1 MVQEHLLKM
10 LNQWL
15 RFLKVAEQKIKIPR
29 LRMFAGPNGS
39 GKSTLKSMIADD
51 LLGIYINPDEIEKE
65 IKQFNFLDLD
75 RYGVYAEKDE
85 VSSFFQQSTLLKK
98 AGLLEEASFI
108 SLSEHK
114 IDFSKIVVNAYFA
127 SVCADFIR
135 RKLLEKR
142 VSFTFETVMS
152 AEDKIELLNIAQE
165 LGYRTYLYY
174 IATDDPEINITRVKQ
189 RVAAGGHDVPEDKIV
204 SRYQRSLNQLPQ
216 AIKATN
222 RAYIF
227 DNSGQA
233 SVWVCEITE
242 GTKIDYKQDVVP
254 DWVYRHVVEGLV

>member
-1 MVQEHLLKM
+1 M
-10 LNQWL
+10 
-15 RFLKVAEQKIKIPR
+15 AEYKIKTPR

-39 GKSTLKSMIADD
+39 GKSTLKSVIADD

-65 IKQFNFLDLD
+65 INQFDFLDLQ
-75 RYGVYAEKDE
+75 RYEVVAEE
-85 VSSFFQQSTLLKK
+85 EEILGFFNQSALLKK
-98 AGLLEEASFI
+98 AGLLEDASCLTFTDHK
-108 SLSEHK
+108 LSFFE
-114 IDFSKIVVNAYFA
+114 VLVNAYFA

-142 VSFTFETVMS
+142 ISFTFETVMS
-152 AEDKIELLNIAQE
+152 AADKIELLHTAQQ

-189 RVAAGGHDVPEDKIV
+189 RVAAGGHDVPHDKIV

-227 DNSGQA
+227 DNSGDA

-242 GTKIDYKQDVVP
+242 GKNVDYKQDTVP
-254 DWVYRHVVEGLV
+254 DWVYRHVVKGLA

>member
-1 MVQEHLLKM
+1 MVEHTTKT
-10 LNQWL
+10 
-15 RFLKVAEQKIKIPR
+15 PR

-39 GKSTLKSMIADD
+39 GKSTLKSVIADN
-51 LLGIYINPDEIEKE
+51 LLGIYINPDEIQKE
-65 IKQFNFLDLD
+65 ISQFTFLDLQK
-75 RYGVYAEKDE
+75 YNVIAEDKE
-85 VSSFFQQSTLLKK
+85 ILTFFSQSFLLKN
-98 AGLLEEASFI
+98 AGLLEKAACLTFEDQKLSFVDV
-108 SLSEHK
+108 S
-114 IDFSKIVVNAYFA
+114 VNAYFA

-135 RKLLEKR
+135 TKLLKNR
-142 VSFTFETVMS
+142 ISFTFETVMS
-152 AEDKIELLNIAQE
+152 APDKVALLHTAQQ

-204 SRYQRSLNQLPQ
+204 SRYQRSLNQLQQ

-227 DNSGQA
+227 DNSGSA

-242 GTKIDYKQDVVP
+242 GKEINYKQDVVP
-254 DWVYRHVVEGLV
+254 DWIYQHVIKA